1 MWRTPSAFTHRI
13 NTNILIEMKLPLIK
27 VPALRCA
34 PARLFLVFAS
44 LFISQTSFAK
54 LAANTIDP
62 VGIVSDNGRHV
73 ALTGPVSATSGDR
86 VEMQVMVTQRS
97 TGAVAEGIV
106 FFTGTG
112 EVTQWAVTAATCGP
126 AAFEPGPATVVALA
140 LTSVKGQPDDAHQW
154 LVNVTLV
161 NE

>member
-1 MWRTPSAFTHRI
+1 M
-13 NTNILIEMKLPLIK
+13 LIDMKLPFIK
-27 VPALRCA
+27 VRVPRLPPAQ
-34 PARLFLVFAS
+34 
-44 LFISQTSFAK
+44 LFIIFAGVFLANTSFAK
-54 LAANTIDP
+54 LSANTIDP

-86 VEMQVMVTQRS
+86 IEMQVVVTQRS

-112 EVTQWAVTAATCGP
+112 EVTQWAVTAVTNGA

-140 LTSVKGQPDDAHQW
+140 LTSVKGQPNDAHQW

-161 NE
+161 SE

>member
-1 MWRTPSAFTHRI
+1 
-13 NTNILIEMKLPLIK
+13 MKLPLLN
-27 VPALRCA
+27 VRLPRLA
-34 PARLFLVFAS
+34 PVQLLVFIAGVF
-44 LFISQTSFAK
+44 LANTSFAK

-73 ALTGPVSATSGDR
+73 VLTGPVSATSGDR
-86 VEMQVMVTQRS
+86 VELQVTVTQRS
-97 TGAVAEGIV
+97 TGAVADGIV

-112 EVTQWAVTAATCGP
+112 EVTQWAVTAVTVGP

-140 LTSVKGQPDDAHQW
+140 LTSVKGQPNDAHQW

-161 NE
+161 SE